1 MNRKYI
7 TTFAL
12 GFLAIIGW
20 NVFLIQRD
28 EQLYDSHYRAKAIEN
43 LKKPSSVVIR

>member
-20 NVFLIQRD
+20 NIFLIQRD
-28 EQLYDSHYRAKAIEN
+28 ERMYDAYYGQQTVQQVK
-43 LKKPSSVVIR
+43 